1 MWIFFLA
8 RLHII
13 HRPRLDLYYIVT
25 RICKKNSQN
34 LGNNTILSFSQTQ
47 FVNMCGLNKSTLLLK
62 HIPTRILSSSTFII
76 GFIFSH
82 IYIRYN
88 VESYIQKK
96 YHCFLYLGMY
106 QAFCDFSIPNY
117 CERDFIQAMYLLCI
131 LLTFFKNI
139 NRMTG
144 FTTFAKKKV
153 FLQQKTNC
161 AQPMCGC

>member
-1 MWIFFLA
+1 MPYMWIFFLA

-34 LGNNTILSFSQTQ
+34 LGNDTILSFSQTQ

-88 VESYIQKK
+88 VESYIEKISLFFIPWLDIL
-96 YHCFLYLGMY
+96 FLSNHNIHKSFYG
-106 QAFCDFSIPNY
+106 FCIWASDPLIDRIY
-117 CERDFIQAMYLLCI
+117 
-131 LLTFFKNI
+131 
-139 NRMTG
+139 
-144 FTTFAKKKV
+144 
-153 FLQQKTNC
+153 
-161 AQPMCGC
+161 